1 MHIALVKGRY
11 SLKHGGSERYCVN
24 LSRQLKKRGHDVSVI
39 GHTIDE
45 DLRNEVE
52 FIPVRR
58 NMFMSSTKNKSFAEN
73 CAKEIKQRRF
83 DLVYGIG
90 RAFGL
95 DAVRV
100 TERLQSHWLK
110 VNYKPHWRYQLQ
122 SWNPRHR
129 TLIEME
135 RQIYQSPETRRIITQ
150 SQLDRRLV
158 MENYGIP
165 EEKIR
170 IVYNGVDLE
179 QFNLSRRDERN
190 AVREELGLADDQRL
204 MIFASMDFPGKG
216 LRYIIEALSRMRENN
231 VVLVVLGKGPIPEYE
246 AIARDLN
253 IADRVQFLG
262 RRTDIQRFY
271 GAGDLFILPTAYEP
285 FPNVNLEAMACGL
298 PVLTTNTSGGADIIR
313 EQENGYLITAIDA
326 VQEMIELLDTH
337 FAKSDSEIQT
347 MRDHCWAT
355 AEAMPVEKNV
365 ERTLEVF
372 EEVLHEKFRV

>member
-11 SLKHGGSERYCVN
+11 SLRHGGSERYCVN

-45 DLRNEVE
+45 ELQNEVE
-52 FIPVRR
+52 FIPVKR
-58 NMFMSSTKNKSFAEN
+58 NMLMSSVKNRSFAEN
-73 CAKEIKQRRF
+73 CEKEVKNRRF

-135 RQIYQSPETRRIITQ
+135 RQIYQSPQTKRIVTQ

-158 MENYGIP
+158 MENYHIP

-170 IVYNGVDLE
+170 IVYNGVDLQ
-179 QFNLSRRDERN
+179 QFNLDQRKEREPI
-190 AVREELGLADDQRL
+190 REELGLASDQRL

-216 LRYIIEALSRMRENN
+216 LKYILQALSQMQEQS
-231 VVLVVLGKGPIPEYE
+231 VVLAVLGNGPIGQYQG
-246 AIARDLN
+246 IARELN
-253 IADRVQFLG
+253 IEGRVQFLG

-313 EQENGYLITAIDA
+313 EEENGYLITAIDA
-326 VQEMIELLDTH
+326 VGEMIELLDSH
-337 FAKSDSEIQT
+337 FSKSDTDLEM
-347 MRDHCWAT
+347 MRANCWAT
-355 AEAMPVEKNV
+355 AEQMPVEKNV

>member
-11 SLKHGGSERYCVN
+11 SLRHGGSERYCVN

-45 DLRNEVE
+45 ELQDEVE

-58 NMFMSSTKNKSFAEN
+58 NMMMSSTKNRSFAEN
-73 CAKEIKQRRF
+73 CGKEVKKRKF

-100 TERLQSHWLK
+100 TERLQSHWLR
-110 VNYKPHWRYQLQ
+110 VNYKPQWRYQMQ
-122 SWNPRHR
+122 TWNPRHR
-129 TLIEME
+129 TLVEME
-135 RQIYQSPETRRIITQ
+135 RQIYQSSDTKRIITQ

-158 MENYGIP
+158 MENYGIS

-170 IVYNGVDLE
+170 IVYNGVDLG
-179 QFNLSRRDERN
+179 QFNLAQRDSRDEI
-190 AVREELGLADDQRL
+190 REELALSSDQKL
-204 MIFASMDFPGKG
+204 MVFASMDFPGKG
-216 LRYIIEALSRMRENN
+216 LRYIIESLSRMQEDN
-231 VVLVVLGKGPIPEYE
+231 VVLAVLGKGPIPQYQ
-246 AIARDLN
+246 AIAKEFHVQE
-253 IADRVQFLG
+253 RVQFLG
-262 RRTDIQRFY
+262 RRSDIQRFY

-298 PVLTTNTSGGADIIR
+298 PVLTTSTSGGADIIR
-313 EQENGYLITAIDA
+313 EQENGYLISAIDA
-326 VQEMIELLDTH
+326 VEEMIELLDTH
-337 FAKSDSEIQT
+337 FKKSDSELDA
-347 MRDHCWAT
+347 MRANCWAT
-355 AEAMPVEKNV
+355 AEQMPIEKNV